1 MGWKGKFARLFI
13 GGDWVGPS
21 SQSQIEVI
29 SPATEQRV
37 ATVASASAPD
47 VERAVAAARVAVD
60 SGPWPRMPSSER
72 LGVLRRFLSLY
83 VENEETVASIVT
95 EEMGCPISLSRT
107 FQAATPRL
115 ILESY
120 LELAETYPFRSVR
133 RGGTRAPVVT
143 RAPSTPA
150 APVGPSNVPAS
161 TS

>member
-29 SPATEQRV
+29 SPATEQPV

-47 VERAVAAARVAVD
+47 VERAVAAARVAFD

-83 VENEETVASIVT
+83 VGNEETIASILT
-95 EEMGCPISLSRT
+95 EEIWCPLSPSR
-107 FQAATPRL
+107 
-115 ILESY
+115 
-120 LELAETYPFRSVR
+120 PFP
-133 RGGTRAPVVT
+133 AP
-143 RAPSTPA
+143 PP
-150 APVGPSNVPAS
+150 
-161 TS
+161 